1 MGKNFKQVIGLCSTA
16 LLLTALCACDDDSG
30 SNAASVSSSS
40 AATAESSAA
49 TDGSSSSTDTT
60 VVSSSSATAALKG
73 VLVDD
78 FNDGNGTDLL
88 GDGWYTYTD
97 ESNNG
102 ASTATTAVDAEGKIA
117 ATASGYDSSKAFAIS
132 YKLDKGTYQYDPYV
146 GWGVD
151 ISAIPNLGRFGGIS
165 YYN

>member
-1 MGKNFKQVIGLCSTA
+1 MTST
-16 LLLTALCACDDDSG
+16 T
-30 SNAASVSSSS
+30 
-40 AATAESSAA
+40 ATAR
-49 TDGSSSSTDTT
+49 T
-60 VVSSSSATAALKG
+60 
-73 VLVDD
+73 
-78 FNDGNGTDLL
+78 L
-88 GDGWYTYTD
+88 GDGWYTHTD

-151 ISAIPNLGRFGGIS
+151 ISAIPNPAGSAASPTIIWAAS
-165 YYN
+165 IMCTSKHPT